1 MIRRPPRATRT
12 DTLFPYTTLVRSQSA
27 LERKSISY
35 DGLTLSPRQKTLAE
49 EKLAAAG
56 LSDRSHILLTDYRDA
71 VGQYDAI
78 ASVEMVEAV
87 GQAYWPEYLAAIHRL
102 MKPDG
107 RAAISYNFL
116 HSAHFELSAANA
128 DFIPPNIFTGGM

>member
-1 MIRRPPRATRT
+1 MSYSSA
-12 DTLFPYTTLVRSQSA
+12 LFIDPENVRENLEEAQELKIAAILDRLDLGEGDRLLEIGCGWGGLAQSA

-71 VGQYDAI
+71 VGQYEDRK
-78 ASVEMVEAV
+78 ST
-87 GQAYWPEYLAAIHRL
+87 RL
-102 MKPDG
+102 N
-107 RAAISYNFL
+107 SS
-116 HSAHFELSAANA
+116 H
-128 DFIPPNIFTGGM
+128 

>member
-1 MIRRPPRATRT
+1 MRISG
-12 DTLFPYTTLVRSQSA
+12 RSSDVCFSD
-27 LERKSISY
+27 LY

-49 EKLAAAG
+49 EKLAAEG

-87 GQAYWPEYLAAIHRL
+87 GQAYWPDYLAAIHRL
-102 MKPDG
+102 QIG
-107 RAAISYNFL
+107 RASCRERVCQYV
-116 HSAHFELSAANA
+116 
-128 DFIPPNIFTGGM
+128 

>member
-1 MIRRPPRATRT
+1 MR
-12 DTLFPYTTLVRSQSA
+12 
-27 LERKSISY
+27 IS
-35 DGLTLSPRQKTLAE
+35 DWSSDVCSSDLKTLAE

-87 GQAYWPEYLAAIHRL
+87 GQAYWPDYLAAIHRL
-102 MKPDG
+102 LKPGG
-107 RAAISYNFL
+107 RAAIQYICIDDAIFDRY
-116 HSAHFELSAANA
+116 AAA
-128 DFIPPNIFTGGM
+128 PDLFKPIIFRAGRSGEATAG